1 MPIGDG
7 EVGEW
12 LGYEG
17 EALINEINILVE
29 ESPKNSYPF
38 VQVRIQ
44 QEVCNPEEG
53 LHQPCWYLISDFQ
66 PPEL

>member
-1 MPIGDG
+1 MPVGAG

-17 EALINEINILVE
+17 EALMNGISAPVE
-29 ESPKNSYPF
+29 ESPKNSHRF
-38 VQVRIQ
+38 IQVRIQ

-53 LHQPCWYLISDFQ
+53 RH
-66 PPEL
+66 